1 MPSSP
6 LRVAIIGTG
15 HLGTIHT
22 RLLAQQPDASVT
34 YVVDPDAERARSLSA
49 EVGAT
54 WVATIEEL
62 PRSSVDAVVIAAPT
76 SFHASLALTAID
88 NGWHCFIEKPVTATV
103 AEAEDVAARAAAS
116 NVVIQVGHV
125 ERFNPA
131 IAALQQ
137 YPVQPRFIEVHRLS
151 AFKPRAIDVS
161 VVQDLMIHD
170 IDLLLWLTESAV
182 VEIQATGVSV
192 LTPTPDICN
201 ARLTFANGCVANVTA
216 SRISAKPMR
225 KLRIFQENSYASVD
239 MGAGTLEM
247 FRLIE
252 TPSFD
257 ASHQT
262 PLGTINT
269 QFGDRMIVVDS
280 PSVQPQNAIAEE
292 QRRFLESIRTG
303 TSAAVTLSD
312 GIEAVRIASRIEEAI
327 LSSRH

>member
-1 MPSSP
+1 
-6 LRVAIIGTG
+6 
-15 HLGTIHT
+15 
-22 RLLAQQPDASVT
+22 
-34 YVVDPDAERARSLSA
+34 
-49 EVGAT
+49 
-54 WVATIEEL
+54 
-62 PRSSVDAVVIAAPT
+62 
-76 SFHASLALTAID
+76 
-88 NGWHCFIEKPVTATV
+88 
-103 AEAEDVAARAAAS
+103 
-116 NVVIQVGHV
+116 
-125 ERFNPA
+125 
-131 IAALQQ
+131 
-137 YPVQPRFIEVHRLS
+137 VQPRFIEVHRLS

-170 IDLLLWLTESAV
+170 IDLLLWLTGSAV
-182 VEIQATGVSV
+182 VDIQATGVSV

-239 MGAGTLEM
+239 MGAGTIEM

-257 ASHQT
+257 ASYQT

-280 PSVQPQNAIAEE
+280 PSVLPQNAIAEE

-303 TSAAVTLSD
+303 ASAAVTLSD